1 MRKLLKYM
9 KDYRRE
15 CILGPLF
22 KLTEA
27 TFELFI
33 PLIVA
38 AIIDRGIGESNHTYI
53 IQMSLVLLGLGV
65 LGLIS
70 SVTAQYFAAKAACGF
85 TARIRQALM
94 ERISGM
100 SYVDLDRAGETALI
114 TRMTSDTNQVQTGVN
129 LTLRLLLRSPFV
141 VFGAMIMAFTV
152 DIPSALIFAVTIPA
166 LGIVIAA
173 VMFATVPIY
182 RRVQSKLESV
192 LGKTRENLTG
202 ARVIRAFCR
211 EEDEI
216 KDFDARNS
224 ALTKV
229 QKFAG
234 GISGLLNPVTFV
246 MVNIAVILLIRTG
259 AFRVDAGELT
269 QGEVVALYNYTAQ
282 ILVELIKMASLIINL
297 TKSIASGNRIQAV
310 LDKYDSEP
318 INMKDIIEAGPN
330 TDAGSDSG
338 YAVEFRGVSLRYPG
352 ASANSLEGVDIAVR
366 RGETI
371 GVIGGTGSGK
381 TTLINLIPRLYDAT
395 CGEVLVNGI
404 NVRSYNLEELRS
416 KVGIVPQKASL
427 FRGSIGENLRLGRDD
442 ASDSELNDAAQLAQA
457 FDIIEKKG
465 GLDSVIEEGG
475 RNLSGG
481 QRQRL
486 TIARAL
492 VRKPEIL
499 ILDDS
504 SSALDYATDAA
515 LRRSLH
521 SLDWK
526 PAVFIVSQR
535 TSSVRHADRIIV
547 LDDGRVAG
555 IGTDRE
561 LFDNCPVY
569 REICESQRERKAE
582 DNE

>member
-1 MRKLLKYM
+1 M

-38 AIIDRGIGESNHTYI
+38 VIIDHGIGESNLTYI

-85 TARIRQALM
+85 TARIRHALM

-100 SYVDLDRAGETALI
+100 SYADLDRAGETALI

-152 DIPSALIFAVTIPA
+152 DVPSALIFAVTIPA

-224 ALTKV
+224 ALTKI

-246 MVNIAVILLIRTG
+246 MVNIAVILIIRTG
-259 AFRVDAGELT
+259 AFRVNTGELT

-297 TKSIASGNRIQAV
+297 TKSIASGNRIRAV
-310 LDKYDSEP
+310 LDEYDSEP
-318 INMKDIIEAGPN
+318 INNIPNITEASPSTDI
-330 TDAGSDSG
+330 GSDSG

-352 ASANSLEGVDIAVR
+352 ASANSLESVDIAVR
-366 RGETI
+366 RGETV

-381 TTLINLIPRLYDAT
+381 TTLINLIPRFYDAT
-395 CGEVLVNGI
+395 CGEVLVNGM
-404 NVRSYNLEELRS
+404 NVRSYAPEKLRS
-416 KVGIVPQKASL
+416 KIGTVPQKASL
-427 FRGSIGENLRLGRDD
+427 FRGSIGENLRLGRED
-442 ASDSELNDAAQLAQA
+442 ASDSELLDAARLAQA

-486 TIARAL
+486 TVARAL

-547 LDDGRVAG
+547 LDDGHVAG

-569 REICESQRERKAE
+569 REICESQRERRAE
-582 DNE
+582 

>member
-1 MRKLLKYM
+1 M

-38 AIIDRGIGESNHTYI
+38 VIIDHGIGESNLTYI

-85 TARIRQALM
+85 TARIRHALM

-100 SYVDLDRAGETALI
+100 SYADLDRAGETALI

-173 VMFATVPIY
+173 VMFTTVPIY

-224 ALTKV
+224 ALTKI

-246 MVNIAVILLIRTG
+246 MVNIAVILIIRTG
-259 AFRVDAGELT
+259 AFRVNTGELT

-310 LDKYDSEP
+310 LDEYDSEP
-318 INMKDIIEAGPN
+318 INNIPNITEASPS

-352 ASANSLEGVDIAVR
+352 ASANSLESVDIAVR
-366 RGETI
+366 RGETV

-381 TTLINLIPRLYDAT
+381 TTLINLIPRFYDAT
-395 CGEVLVNGI
+395 CGEVLVNGM
-404 NVRSYNLEELRS
+404 NVRSYAPEKLRS
-416 KVGIVPQKASL
+416 KIGTVPQKASL
-427 FRGSIGENLRLGRDD
+427 FRGSIGENLRLGRED
-442 ASDSELNDAAQLAQA
+442 ASDSELLDAARLAQA

-486 TIARAL
+486 TVARAL
-492 VRKPEIL
+492 VRKPKIL

-535 TSSVRHADRIIV
+535 TSSVRHADKIIV
-547 LDDGRVAG
+547 LDDGHVAG

-569 REICESQRERKAE
+569 REICESQRERRAE
-582 DNE
+582 